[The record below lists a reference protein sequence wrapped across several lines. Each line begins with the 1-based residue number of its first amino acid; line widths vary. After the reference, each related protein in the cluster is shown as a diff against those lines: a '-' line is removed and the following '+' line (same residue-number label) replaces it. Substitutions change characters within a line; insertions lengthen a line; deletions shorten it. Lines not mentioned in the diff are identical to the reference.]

1 MFSVIPTLT
10 QSNQKFIQALPGD
23 LFFSLSCT
31 STVPT
36 STRKAF
42 RCHLGVWMVGSP
54 PSKGGATS
62 WAITRAFLLGHRHI
76 HSTLIGRQPEPSKVP
91 GTERGV
97 REGPWPHGAC
107 RAEQRDRCG
116 TGRALTVKGL
126 GDKVWRGVWEMGQ
139 DGVRKG
145 FQGGYARRSPRQG
158 RTQAQNHGKRK

>member
-10 QSNQKFIQALPGD
+10 QSNQKFIQALLGD

-54 PSKGGATS
+54 PSKGRATS
-62 WAITRAFLLGHRHI
+62 LATTRAFLLGHRHI

-107 RAEQRDRCG
+107 RAEQ
-116 TGRALTVKGL
+116 
-126 GDKVWRGVWEMGQ
+126 GQ
-139 DGVRKG
+139 MWDSERTDRKG
-145 FQGGYARRSPRQG
+145 SGRQSLERCVG
-158 RTQAQNHGKRK
+158 DGAGWGEERLPGWLCPKVTQTGKDPGTESW

>member
-10 QSNQKFIQALPGD
+10 QSNQKFIQALLGD

-62 WAITRAFLLGHRHI
+62 SATTRAFLLGHRHI

-116 TGRALTVKGL
+116 TVRALTVKGL
-126 GDKVWRGVWEMGQ
+126 GDKVWRGVQEMGQ